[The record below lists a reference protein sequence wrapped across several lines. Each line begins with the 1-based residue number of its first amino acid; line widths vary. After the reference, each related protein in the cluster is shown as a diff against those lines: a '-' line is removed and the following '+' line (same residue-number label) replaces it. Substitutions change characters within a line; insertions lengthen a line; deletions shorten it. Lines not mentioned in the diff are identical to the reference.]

1 MVTTSPSIG
10 SVQVKQPPVRKRIG
24 RNQKS
29 KCKNPKI
36 QLHNKQSSV
45 SRLRI
50 SIARDQE
57 HLKRLEMEEAA
68 LKKGGT
74 ERLTT
79 RTKRVVEEASPEP
92 QPKRTKQDEGE
103 TRVVIKY
110 FYKQLGSP
118 PEEDWDGH
126 YGTISEI
133 RKRMGNSAPGWV
145 TVRRTLEL
153 LAAEYMDV
161 MVRGTPT
168 RKRELSDEDDLY
180 VGLLLCEGY
189 SQRET
194 LDALNADRAEDGLD
208 PVSRQQVRDAETRVG
223 LKRRRRRGEKS
234 GSVDEQSDWAQ
245 ASLAQSLQ
253 FKDQVRRGLE
263 AQAPAL
269 ERRQIKVGANHV
281 LVDTTDDWGVLGK
294 DIGVYGRWWE
304 DKKMSKKDKNHP
316 WPCKLAAFSS
326 SYHWPKGEVLP
337 TYFIESQGH
346 LYPMRASVVYGYAS
360 PAIKAA
366 IDAAGAASD
375 ELPPPFVLEQVLWL
389 DEFHK
394 KCILGKVS
402 QFDCTLSNER
412 WQALPRGGRRSAWRV
427 EQPDGTEVQE
437 GGPLP
442 VWRRREA

>member
-189 SQRET
+189 SQRDA

-269 ERRQIKVGANHV
+269 ERRQIKVGSKHV
-281 LVDTTDDWGVLGK
+281 LVDATDDWGVLGK

-360 PAIKAA
+360 PAMKAA

-412 WQALPRGGRRSAWRV
+412 WQALPRGGRRPAWRV